1 MAKGNPPAGH
11 QPLSYRDR
19 LRLNAAIK
27 HLRSRFHSV
36 RIAAHK
42 EIQAIL
48 HKKRGVTRLREWVT
62 KTSRATVRKV
72 TPKPL
77 HKALRV
83 KEKTAPAQAR
93 AKGTAT
99 PLVKEMPAHG
109 LRAPG
114 GFGQTTADLRERA
127 RNGARP
133 QAPAQQP
140 QRGTPQP
147 ARMTAGRKSFLSRMT
162 RHRPAPAPVLPEE
175 RANRAAPRQTPEMAA
190 SGAQQRW
197 ERDRDN
203 AVRQGRQHRE
213 PPPWTRS
220 PDLNRTAAPL
230 PHETV
235 RPPRLRPER

>member
-1 MAKGNPPAGH
+1 MAKQNPAAGH

-27 HLRSRFHSV
+27 HLKSRFHSV

-48 HKKRGVTRLREWVT
+48 HKKRGVQRRLREWVA
-62 KTSRATVRKV
+62 KTTRTAARKV

-83 KEKTAPAQAR
+83 QKAASVQAR
-93 AKGTAT
+93 AKGTPA
-99 PLVKEMPAHG
+99 PLVKDMPAHG

-114 GFGQTTADLRERA
+114 GFGQTTEDLKERTRAAHRAA
-127 RNGARP
+127 RGKDP

-147 ARMTAGRKSFLSRMT
+147 ARMTAGRESLLSRMT
-162 RHRPAPAPVLPEE
+162 RPRPVP
-175 RANRAAPRQTPEMAA
+175 A
-190 SGAQQRW
+190 SGHMPAERPPGTPSRRPVPFPSAPPLPADLTRQPRMSRL
-197 ERDRDN
+197 RDRSN
-203 AVRQGRQHRE
+203 
-213 PPPWTRS
+213 S
-220 PDLNRTAAPL
+220 
-230 PHETV
+230 
-235 RPPRLRPER
+235 